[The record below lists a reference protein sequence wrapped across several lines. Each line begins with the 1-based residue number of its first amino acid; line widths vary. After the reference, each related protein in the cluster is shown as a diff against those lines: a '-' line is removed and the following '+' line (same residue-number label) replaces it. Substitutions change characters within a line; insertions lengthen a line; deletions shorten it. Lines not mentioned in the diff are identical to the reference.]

1 MSEIHEEIFSN
12 QWKECKVSTGQI
24 DFQDVLAL
32 VELIKAS
39 SNFSEIRLRSGD
51 VEIELRRNGGAGFDT
66 APPSRAAAAASAVP
80 SEAALASRD
89 LAPAAVAPMPAPK
102 SAAAPAPASAEKPQ
116 TASRQGTTVI
126 KSPMVGTV
134 YLAPEPGAAPFV
146 KVGQTVSPGDQLCI
160 VEVMKLM
167 NSIHAE
173 SHGVITEILV
183 ADGEAVE
190 YAQELFVISPTE
202 DMP

>member
-1 MSEIHEEIFSN
+1 MN
-12 QWKECKVSTGQI
+12 NRQI
-24 DFQDVLAL
+24 DFQDVLQL

-39 SNFSEIRLRSGD
+39 SNFNEIRLRSGD
-51 VEIELRRNGGAGFDT
+51 VEIELRRNSGADFDI
-66 APPSRAAAAASAVP
+66 APTSRAAVTSSTAP
-80 SEAALASRD
+80 LDAALVSRD
-89 LAPAAVAPMPAPK
+89 LTPAAVMPMPAPK
-102 SAAAPAPASAEKPQ
+102 NVVSPAPACVQKAQ
-116 TASRQGTTVI
+116 TVSRASMTVI

-134 YLAPEPGAAPFV
+134 YHAPEPGAAPFV
-146 KVGQTVSPGDQLCI
+146 KVGQTLSPGDQICI

-173 SHGVITEILV
+173 SHGVLTEILV

-190 YAQELFVISPTE
+190 YGQELFVISPAE